1 MLSEEGVSHW
11 SEIVAVVYIY
21 IGMFRHH
28 CHSPDGLP
36 SYIYDELKTIQK
48 IAYEYQDE
56 ASPDELVELVAE
68 ASTCSYLPA
77 DRLLDGNSVLQSFN
91 GEAIRNLLDEY
102 FTPMNSRV
110 DLTSSTFGRDA
121 DFVNSSSNDDD
132 DDDDDDDAVMEE
144 MASSNGKE
152 ERFESTKKKYGD
164 PKQEF
169 NFGTRYWC
177 EDIDAGVLAEWEYI
191 SQPRIAPASSL
202 LELPP
207 LNPFLPAK
215 LGLKPLPDAEDDA
228 HHPLTE
234 ENETREKD
242 QDQAWAQAHFPAIP
256 PAAPESHLPRLISN
270 TQGIRLYHLQD
281 RKFKRPIA
289 EFRMR
294 IVCAGGNRSP
304 FVRACSDLFVTLL
317 KDSLIELCYQASTCE
332 LGSNISIDDIGFPIR
347 VHGFDDKLLDLA
359 REILSVFF
367 SFRDVERDGKLPTS
381 IKAGRF
387 DACVEMLMRSYRNA
401 GIQASQYSANVR
413 LRCIRP
419 TTWSCH
425 AKVGFLSV

>member
-11 SEIVAVVYIY
+11 SEIVAVVYTY

-28 CHSPDGLP
+28 CHCPDGLP

-91 GEAIRNLLDEY
+91 GEAIKSLLDDY
-102 FTPMNSRV
+102 FRPMNSRV
-110 DLTSSTFGRDA
+110 DLTSSTFGRDV
-121 DFVNSSSNDDD
+121 DFVNSSINDDD
-132 DDDDDDDAVMEE
+132 DEMMEE

-152 ERFESTKKKYGD
+152 QRCESTKKKFGD

-177 EDIDAGVLAEWEYI
+177 EKIDAGVLAEWGDL

-234 ENETREKD
+234 ENETHE
-242 QDQAWAQAHFPAIP
+242 QDQARAQAHFPAIP

-270 TQGIRLYHLQD
+270 TKGVRLYHLQD
-281 RKFKRPIA
+281 RKFK
-289 EFRMR
+289 
-294 IVCAGGNRSP
+294 
-304 FVRACSDLFVTLL
+304 
-317 KDSLIELCYQASTCE
+317 
-332 LGSNISIDDIGFPIR
+332 
-347 VHGFDDKLLDLA
+347 
-359 REILSVFF
+359 
-367 SFRDVERDGKLPTS
+367 
-381 IKAGRF
+381 
-387 DACVEMLMRSYRNA
+387 
-401 GIQASQYSANVR
+401 
-413 LRCIRP
+413 
-419 TTWSCH
+419 
-425 AKVGFLSV
+425 

>member
-56 ASPDELVELVAE
+56 TSPDELVELVAE

-91 GEAIRNLLDEY
+91 GEAIKNLLDDY
-102 FTPMNSRV
+102 FRPMNSRV
-110 DLTSSTFGRDA
+110 DLTSSSFGRDA
-121 DFVNSSSNDDD
+121 DFVDGRSNDDN
-132 DDDDDDDAVMEE
+132 AVMKE
-144 MASSNGKE
+144 MASSNGEKT
-152 ERFESTKKKYGD
+152 FEFAKRKFGE
-164 PKQEF
+164 PKQEC

-177 EDIDAGVLAEWEYI
+177 ENIDAGILAEWEDL
-191 SQPRIAPASSL
+191 SQPRIAPKLSL

-207 LNPFLPAK
+207 LNPFLPTK
-215 LGLKPLPDAEDDA
+215 LDLKPLPDAEDDA

-234 ENETREKD
+234 EKETHE
-242 QDQAWAQAHFPAIP
+242 QDPAHAHFPAIP
-256 PAAPESHLPRLISN
+256 PAAPESHLPRLISDN
-270 TQGIRLYHLQD
+270 KKGVRLYHLQD

-289 EFRMR
+289 ELRMR
-294 IVCAGGNRSP
+294 IVCAGGNQTP
-304 FVRACSDLFVTLL
+304 FVRACSDLFVTLM

-359 REILSVFF
+359 SEILSVFF
-367 SFRDVERDGKLPTS
+367 SFRDVNRDGELPAS

-387 DACVEMLMRSYRNA
+387 EACVEMLIRNYRNF
-401 GIQASQYSANVR
+401 GIKASQYSANVR

-419 TTWSCH
+419 TTWSSDS
-425 AKVGFLSV
+425 KVSLSSVCFPGTTIY